1 MTNSDQAR
9 TQILL
14 LGRFAVVR
22 GQSSLQAAA
31 WKRRKAAVLL
41 QRLALEHRLLKEQA
55 IDFLW
60 PDASLA
66 AGADNLYRT
75 IYALRQYQAC
85 VNALAAE
92 LDAPPAPET
101 EALYERIL
109 RGELPTLPRPATLPS
124 LWIPHLF

>member
-1 MTNSDQAR
+1 VNQMANSDQAR

-41 QRLALEHRLLKEQA
+41 QRLALERRLLKEQA

-75 IYALRQYQAC
+75 IYALRQTLNDAFGAQADQLELVIAAGVC
-85 VNALAAE
+85 QALTGVA
-92 LDAPPAPET
+92 DP
-101 EALYERIL
+101 Y
-109 RGELPTLPRPATLPS
+109 LPFRDLLAMLNGD
-124 LWIPHLF
+124 